1 MSDLGY
7 QSNAQAGLTPC
18 YNDLASY
25 TDSLRAAVDTVI
37 AALQLAVP
45 VDRKSVV

>member
-25 TDSLRAAVDTVI
+25 TDSLRKRWPRPTAVRRSRHP
-37 AALQLAVP
+37 QG
-45 VDRKSVV
+45 R